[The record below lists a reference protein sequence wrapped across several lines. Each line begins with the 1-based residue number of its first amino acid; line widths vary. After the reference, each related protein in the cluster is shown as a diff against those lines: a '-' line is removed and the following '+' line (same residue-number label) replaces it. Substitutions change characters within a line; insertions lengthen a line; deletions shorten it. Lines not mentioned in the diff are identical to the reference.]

1 MDNDFKINISKPEV
15 KLFLGDQV
23 CPSDLKSS
31 TTYDLES
38 EFAKTKRNKSN
49 TVIVT
54 LILTAVCIGLLSFFV
69 SVYIRKQNEKVSVN
83 VEAFD
88 DLNLKQLLDSVSRI
102 QNELNLALTEKNKID
117 ATYKSE
123 VEKAE
128 QTRDSDLYVLDSLK
142 LSKSEY
148 NNRKSGIVSRCNE
161 TLLSLNEQYEQDSA
175 NIDRKITDLTNQ
187 LAALDSANLERAQ
200 QQQAEL
206 DSQRQVYELEKN
218 QIITEYEAIIS
229 NLNAQLQEVRDSSF
243 AERKKAVD
251 TITLKYQSE
260 INALD
265 PVIRDT
271 EANAFVSVANK
282 DYADAPVPDFSLILE
297 QEALSEKTK
306 FLLDSLQQKYEGF
319 NYISAF
325 VTGLPQENSIPSFS
339 RAMKNYTNSIG
350 KDTEMLVTELLAV
363 RSSAQEEA
371 LGLKKLVDAYN
382 YYIDTQLKSVG
393 DAGYVLDPR
402 NPEKIVVYLSPLYS
416 ADVDN
421 TRAFI
426 FRKADEYIG
435 SVLLIKESP
444 NFIAVPD
451 SIDVGLSVQ
460 PGDRIMIDMN
470 NTQGVSDE
478 QN

>member
-1 MDNDFKINISKPEV
+1 MDDDFKINISKPEV

-23 CPSDLKSS
+23 CPSDLRSAN
-31 TTYDLES
+31 TYDLES

-54 LILTAVCIGLLSFFV
+54 LIITAVCIGLLSFFV
-69 SVYIRKQNEKVSVN
+69 SVYIKKQNEKVSVN

-102 QNELNLALTEKNKID
+102 QNELNLALTEKSKID

-128 QTRDSDLYVLDSLK
+128 QTRDSDIYVLDSMK
-142 LSKSEY
+142 LSKAEL
-148 NNRKSGIVSRCNE
+148 NTRKAEIVGRCKNIILDLDE
-161 TLLSLNEQYEQDSA
+161 KYEKDSA
-175 NIDRKITDLTNQ
+175 DIDRKIADLTNQ

-218 QIITEYEAIIS
+218 QLVTEYESLIS
-229 NLNAQLQEVRDSSF
+229 NLNAQMQEVRETSF
-243 AERKKAVD
+243 EERKKAVD
-251 TITLKYQSE
+251 TITAKYRAE

-265 PVIRDT
+265 PIIRDET
-271 EANAFVSVANK
+271 ANSYVSAANK
-282 DYADAPVPDFSLILE
+282 NFANEEQPDFSSILMNE
-297 QEALSEKTK
+297 TLSEKTK
-306 FLLDSLQQKYEGF
+306 FLLDSIQQKYNNF

-339 RAMKNYTNSIG
+339 KAMQELTNSMG
-350 KDTEMLVTELLAV
+350 NDMELLVGELIAV
-363 RSSAQEEA
+363 RSSAQDEA
-371 LGLKKLVDAYN
+371 LNLKKLVDAYN
-382 YYIDTQLKSVG
+382 FYIDTQLKSAG

-402 NPEKIVVYLSPLYS
+402 NPQKIVVYLSPLYS

-421 TRAFI
+421 TKAFI

-435 SVLLIKESP
+435 SVVLVKEAV
-444 NFIAVPD
+444 NFVAVPD
-451 SIDVGLSVQ
+451 SEAVGRLIQ

-470 NTQGVSDE
+470 NKQGVGNE
-478 QN
+478 